1 MHIWHPS
8 PWQAADTTVKAAAAL
23 SHTYRILWD
32 TYITTRSLPFG
43 RLNFTN
49 TCTCQF
55 RKRRRRRRKKKKKEL
70 TWPLSQWLVWSTHSW
85 IEKIQFLGIKMQRQ
99 QHKSPAHQLSYRL
112 RSLADVLDCMNI
124 TPSHAA
130 DTIVKAAAVL
140 SQIQHAVR
148 HTATHSLPFGRLTFA
163 KTCTC
168 QLFLL
173 PGEHRRWVPTHRLR
187 DILFYVCGPRRAQID
202 HPVYLW
208 VLP

>member
-1 MHIWHPS
+1 
-8 PWQAADTTVKAAAAL
+8 
-23 SHTYRILWD
+23 
-32 TYITTRSLPFG
+32 
-43 RLNFTN
+43 
-49 TCTCQF
+49 
-55 RKRRRRRRKKKKKEL
+55 
-70 TWPLSQWLVWSTHSW
+70 
-85 IEKIQFLGIKMQRQ
+85 MQRQ

-140 SQIQHAVR
+140 SQIPHAVR

-187 DILFYVCGPRRAQID
+187 EIFFSMSVVPAGHKLTTLSTCECCHRVLLHDTGATSQAGGLN
-202 HPVYLW
+202 PVY
-208 VLP
+208 